1 VHVGVGV
8 EDKRENGQ
16 GRVDRRVTKHQETV
30 VDWDRNEVEQNDE
43 DCLDDGDDETT
54 MEYEL
59 SKDGTATVR

>member
-1 VHVGVGV
+1 MHVGVGV